1 MHPEIK
7 RLLSDF
13 GWQSASI
20 FPAIE
25 TNLFAS
31 TEENQ
36 VTSAYSDILTSER
49 GRLYVNSWWSQ
60 TRNRIINQALTP
72 VPVGSVIWDVG
83 CGTGFVS
90 MDLLANGRQ
99 VVGIEPSRAGA
110 QITAQAGI
118 PTFQTTLERLELPS
132 NSLAAVSL
140 FDVLEH
146 VQSREHMLHELHRVL
161 QPGGFLVLT
170 VPALKILWSQFDED
184 ESHQVR
190 YTKSKLQ
197 TELESSGFTVNRIG
211 YFFALT
217 VPLLLLLRALPYR
230 IGIKKSLSVSAG
242 HAAQRGLLGKLA
254 GLIEIKL
261 ALLTPIGS
269 SLLALA
275 QKSETANQ

>member
-1 MHPEIK
+1 MHPELE
-7 RLLSDF
+7 RLRRNF
-13 GWQSASI
+13 GWQYKSVARQTAS
-20 FPAIE
+20 
-25 TNLFAS
+25 NLF
-31 TEENQ
+31 Q
-36 VTSAYSDILTSER
+36 VDTDIQIPSSYSDDLIEER

-60 TRNRIINQALTP
+60 TRNRIVNQALTP

-110 QITAQAGI
+110 QFTAQAGI

-146 VQSREHMLHELHRVL
+146 VQNREHMLRELHRVL

-170 VPALKILWSQFDED
+170 VPALKFLWSQFDED

-269 SLLALA
+269 SLLAIA
-275 QKSETANQ
+275 QKEVSSTC